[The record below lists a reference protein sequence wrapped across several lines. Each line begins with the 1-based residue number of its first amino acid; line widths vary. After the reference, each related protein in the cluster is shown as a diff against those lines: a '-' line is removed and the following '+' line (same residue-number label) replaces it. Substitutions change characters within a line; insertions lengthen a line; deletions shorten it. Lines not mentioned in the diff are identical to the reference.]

1 MGAGPFNN
9 HSGRALCCAP
19 HWLRST
25 RALATHGQPW
35 LAAMQ
40 NSGAGHG
47 ALGSLSIIALVLGLA
62 RSDKDEEQALVRFGF
77 GIVCLNTALVGI
89 CGILLLIVFP

>member
-1 MGAGPFNN
+1 MTGSNLGGNAIFMP
-9 HSGRALCCAP
+9 SVA
-19 HWLRST
+19 
-25 RALATHGQPW
+25 ALATQGQPW

-62 RSDKDEEQALVRFGF
+62 RSDKAEEQALVRFGF
-77 GIVCLNTALVGI
+77 GLVCLNTVLVGV
-89 CGILLLIVFP
+89 CGTVLMVVFR